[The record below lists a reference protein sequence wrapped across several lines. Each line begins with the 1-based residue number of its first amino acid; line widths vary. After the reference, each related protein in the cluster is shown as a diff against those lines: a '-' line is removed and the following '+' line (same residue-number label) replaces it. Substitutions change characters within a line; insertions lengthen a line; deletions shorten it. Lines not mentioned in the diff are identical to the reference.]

1 MKKGNIIASVL
12 VIAISIY
19 VIVTCAGYPT
29 AEAYGTGVPGPGLWP
44 MVVAI
49 CMLLAAVSLLIS
61 ALRTK
66 PEDDTPINMWTSGT
80 KRVYI
85 TMAILVVYVAVL
97 GFLGFIIST
106 LIMLFIFIQWFAK
119 KNPIITVIISAVC
132 TFAIYGVFRFLLN
145 VPVDFGLFY
154 I

>member
-1 MKKGNIIASVL
+1 MKKGNIITAVL
-12 VIAISIY
+12 VMALSVYIII
-19 VIVTCAGYPT
+19 TCAGYPT

-44 MVVAI
+44 MAVAALMLI
-49 CMLLAAVSLLIS
+49 AGIMLLVK

-66 PEDDTPINMWTSGT
+66 PEEDTPIAIWSDGT

-97 GFLGFIIST
+97 GILGFLLSSF
-106 LIMLFIFIQWFAK
+106 IMLFIFIQWFAR
-119 KNPIITVIISAVC
+119 KNPLITAVISALA
-132 TFAIYGVFRFLLN
+132 TFISYAVFKFLLN